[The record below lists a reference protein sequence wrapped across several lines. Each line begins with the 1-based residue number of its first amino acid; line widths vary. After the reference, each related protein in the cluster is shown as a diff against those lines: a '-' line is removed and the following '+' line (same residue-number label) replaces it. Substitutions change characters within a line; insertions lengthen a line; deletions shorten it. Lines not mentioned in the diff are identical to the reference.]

1 MGEEKAGARA
11 KKDKADE
18 VETHRR
24 TAGSALQAACSQD
37 AFKEAIEA
45 VQLFLPGCPLL
56 GYLRF
61 LQVWPLTQILTR
73 FISTQFAMWNVV
85 CTITECFGS
94 SLTIVCAVRGEL
106 PVPGDGGPSGSAH
119 PLHDTA
125 PCQAPRCRQSSCS
138 PNLHISKLG
147 SPMAVSP

>member
-1 MGEEKAGARA
+1 MKEKAGARA

-56 GYLRF
+56 GCLRF

-73 FISTQFAMWNVV
+73 FISTQFAIWNVV
-85 CTITECFGS
+85 LHCYRVFWEFFDNS
-94 SLTIVCAVRGEL
+94 VC
-106 PVPGDGGPSGSAH
+106 SAGRAAGTGRWR
-119 PLHDTA
+119 PIWKRSPA
-125 PCQAPRCRQSSCS
+125 P
-138 PNLHISKLG
+138 
-147 SPMAVSP
+147 